1 MRRASLP
8 SPSRRQIAMESLE
21 TERLRLR
28 PWRESDFDSVAWY
41 YADEDNA
48 RYLEG
53 GHARG
58 KVVITV

>member
-1 MRRASLP
+1 
-8 SPSRRQIAMESLE
+8 MESLE

-28 PWRESDFDSVAWY
+28 PWRESDFDSVARY